1 MPDTLRDLTMD
12 RLDLWHERYRDEALN
27 LDGKSP
33 ATVGGYLCAYRSF
46 RTFLLDPANGSEG
59 DLATQ
64 FLDVESWLMWL
75 RRRAVGPVSCNTYWR
90 ALVPFFQYLGTSY
103 GVPNPFE
110 GLRAPG
116 LPHRVPK
123 ALSPDE
129 CRRLIESAQNYPWP
143 TVFEQT
149 RAVAIIA
156 MLLYTGLRRGELLR
170 LKYREVDL
178 VDGTLRVE
186 KGKGRYGGKDRIC
199 ILPPE
204 LVFFMKAYLRERARC
219 QIVCPEV
226 FGSRRQQG
234 LSETQLRR
242 ILGAVKRAANIRF
255 SPHALRHSFIS
266 MALRA
271 GTPIHVVQA
280 LAGHASLQSTIPYIR
295 VFDEERRAAAQK
307 FTIMGL

>member
-1 MPDTLRDLTMD
+1 
-12 RLDLWHERYRDEALN
+12 
-27 LDGKSP
+27 
-33 ATVGGYLCAYRSF
+33 
-46 RTFLLDPANGSEG
+46 
-59 DLATQ
+59 
-64 FLDVESWLMWL
+64 MWL
-75 RRRAVGPVSCNTYWR
+75 RKRGVGPVSCNTYWR
-90 ALVPFFQYLGTSY
+90 ALVPFFQYLERTR
-103 GVPNPFE
+103 GVPNPFA
-110 GLRAPG
+110 GLRSPG
-116 LPHRVPK
+116 LPQRVPK

-129 CRRLIESAQNYPWP
+129 CRRLIEAAQHYPWP
-143 TVFEQT
+143 TSFERA
-149 RAVAIIA
+149 RAVAIVA

-170 LKYREVDL
+170 LKYAEVDL

-186 KGKGRYGGKDRIC
+186 KGKGRYGGKDRVC
-199 ILPPE
+199 VLPPE
-204 LVFFMKAYLRERARC
+204 LIFFMKAYLRERARC

-226 FGSRRQQG
+226 FASRRQLG

-242 ILGAVKRAANIRF
+242 ILGAVKRAAHIRF

-280 LAGHASLQSTIPYIR
+280 LAGHASIQSTIPYIR